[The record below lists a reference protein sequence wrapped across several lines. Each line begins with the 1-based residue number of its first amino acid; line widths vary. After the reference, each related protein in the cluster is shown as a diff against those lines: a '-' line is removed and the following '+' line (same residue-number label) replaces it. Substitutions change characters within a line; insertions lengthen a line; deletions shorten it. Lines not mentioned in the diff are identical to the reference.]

1 MNDFLSALARE
12 IDFILFLT
20 AAGGVL
26 LLLHRYLR
34 RQAGVR
40 GSAWMTAGFLAAAA
54 ACWWP
59 ANWTGEQAQAGIR
72 NLLMDIAPLVA
83 DQIEQAGHHRIALDT
98 PADDPGYLALI
109 ELQRKLLR
117 LAPQISDIYTMR
129 KTADGKV
136 VIIVDSE
143 TDYDRNGRIEGER
156 ENRTP
161 IGKIYPE
168 VTEDMEL
175 ALKGETVFEFEP
187 VQDDWG
193 TWITAWVPLHRPDGS
208 VEATLG
214 IDFAAADWE
223 SARQRARTS
232 ALVVL
237 LVLLGLIALAIG
249 AFHRL
254 RSQVADLRRTQEA
267 LVRSESQMKRILE
280 SALEAV
286 VTTDAGGHVM
296 AWNRQAEVIF
306 GWSAADALGRDIE
319 SLIVP
324 PRMRPTFQRG
334 LRRLVSTGR
343 SSVLGRR
350 LVTTLT
356 RRDGSELQA
365 ELTLTAVEVHGE
377 LTFNSFIRDI
387 TDRLGAE
394 ARLRESEESFRTLFE
409 KAGVSIMVQDA
420 ETAAILQANRR
431 AIESYGLNSLE
442 ELQRFDFWIEPPYS
456 AADVLRVVHR
466 AAREGAHRFE
476 WKNRDRHG
484 RVFWEDVHLDNIII
498 NGQRRVIAIAHDIT
512 ERKQAETEV
521 RRLAERLARSQE
533 IGKLGVWE
541 ADLATGR
548 IECSREALRIFG
560 REGGDRTPDRDL
572 FRSTVVPEDLPR
584 HVAAVERA
592 VRTGEGWNNALRI
605 LRPDGALRHL
615 QMRGE
620 VVRDA
625 EGHTTGLSGTVIDVT
640 ELVTAEQ
647 ARVRSQ
653 RQFEALFE
661 SAVSGLVVIDEEG
674 LIRLANRQAE
684 ELFGR
689 PRAELTGLPLRDALV
704 TAGMLG
710 AGQPLPGA
718 GDAMRSVRLSGRRPD
733 GEEFFGDLHVQ
744 ALDGGP
750 GGTVVAQI
758 DDVTARERARR
769 TELRAQRMES
779 IGTLSGGIAHD
790 LNNALAPIAM
800 GLELLRTRYPQNS
813 SLIETME
820 KCTRRGA
827 GMVKQLLTF
836 ARGSEGERRNVQSKR
851 LIEEM
856 AQIIRSAFPKNISLE
871 VDLETGLWEVL
882 GEPTQLH
889 QVLLNLCVNARDAMP
904 HGGTISIL
912 AGNAPVDGTFAS
924 GTEGAR
930 PGRFVRWTVRDTGT
944 GMTPEVLNRIFDPF
958 FTTKEL
964 GKGTGL
970 GLSTVLGIVRSHEGF
985 LRVDSTPGAG
995 TAFEIY
1001 LPAATQGSSTP
1012 ATERPAGEFR
1022 GNGETVLVVDDEDT
1036 VREISRTVLTSLN
1049 FRVLLASDGTEAL
1062 IHAADN
1068 PGLIQLVITD
1078 YDMPHMD
1085 GEVLVPALR
1094 RMMPDVR
1101 IVLASGTLNEQREAA
1116 MRVEGVDA
1124 ILDKP
1129 FSQAKLVEAL
1139 RVALGE
1145 ITPSS

>member
-1 MNDFLSALARE
+1 MNDLLPALAHE

-20 AAGGVL
+20 AAAGL
-26 LLLHRYLR
+26 LLVLRRYLR
-34 RQAGVR
+34 RRAGTSGKPWIAV
-40 GSAWMTAGFLAAAA
+40 GFLAAAA

-59 ANWTGEQAQAGIR
+59 VKWSGEQAQDGIR

-83 DQIEQAGHHRIALDT
+83 DQIEQAGHHRITLDT

-129 KTADGKV
+129 KAADGKV

-161 IGKIYPE
+161 IGKVYPE

-175 ALKGETVFEFEP
+175 ALKGETIFEFEP
-187 VQDDWG
+187 VEDEWG

-223 SARQRARTS
+223 SARQRARTGS
-232 ALVVL
+232 LGVL
-237 LVLLGLIALAIG
+237 LAVLGLIALAIG

-254 RSQVADLRRTQEA
+254 DGQVADLRRTQEA

-286 VTTDAGGHVM
+286 VTTDVGGHVM
-296 AWNRQAEVIF
+296 AWNRQAETIF
-306 GWSAADALGRDIE
+306 GWSATDALGRDIE

-343 SSVLGRR
+343 SSILGRR
-350 LVTTLT
+350 LVTTLA

-365 ELTLTAVEVHGE
+365 ELTLTAVEVNSE

-387 TDRLGAE
+387 TDRLKAE
-394 ARLRESEESFRTLFE
+394 ERLRESEESFRTLFE

-431 AIESYGLNSLE
+431 AIESYGLNTLE
-442 ELQRFDFWIEPPYS
+442 ELQRFDFWIEPPFS
-456 AADVLRVVHR
+456 AADVLRVVHQ

-484 RVFWEDVHLDNIII
+484 RVFWEDVLLDNIII

-541 ADLATGR
+541 VDLATGR
-548 IECSREALRIFG
+548 IECSPEALRIFG
-560 REGGDRTPDRDL
+560 REGVDRTPDRNL
-572 FRSTVVPEDLPR
+572 FRSTVHPDDLPT

-592 VRTGEGWNNALRI
+592 VRTGQGWNNALRI
-605 LRPDGALRHL
+605 LRPDGTLRHL

-625 EGHTTGLSGTVIDVT
+625 GGRTTGLSGTVIDVT
-640 ELVTAEQ
+640 DLVTAEQ

-661 SAVSGLVVIDEEG
+661 SAISGLLVIDEEG

-689 PRAELTGLPLRDALV
+689 TRAEL
-704 TAGMLG
+704 
-710 AGQPLPGA
+710 AGQPLRESLVAAGLLGADQSLPGPGESA
-718 GDAMRSVRLSGRRPD
+718 QSVRLSGRRRN

-744 ALDGGP
+744 ALDGGQ
-750 GGTVVAQI
+750 GSALVAQI

-800 GLELLRTRYPQNS
+800 GLELLRTRYPQNA
-813 SLIETME
+813 SLIDTME

-836 ARGSEGERRNVQSKR
+836 ARGSEGERRNLQSKR

-856 AQIIRSAFPKNISLE
+856 AQIIRSAFPKNITLE
-871 VDLETGLWEVL
+871 LELQSGLWELL

-904 HGGTISIL
+904 HGGTVSIL
-912 AGNAPVDGTFAS
+912 AANAPVDDTFAS
-924 GTEGAR
+924 GIEGAR
-930 PGRFVRWTVRDTGT
+930 AGRFVRWTVRDTGT
-944 GMTPEVLNRIFDPF
+944 GMTPEVMNRIFDPF

-985 LRVDSTPGAG
+985 LRVESTPGAG
-995 TAFEIY
+995 TAFEVY
-1001 LPAATQGSSTP
+1001 LPAAEGSSTTV
-1012 ATERPAGEFR
+1012 TERPAGEFR
-1022 GNGETVLVVDDEDT
+1022 GNGETVLIVDDEDT
-1036 VREISRTVLTSLN
+1036 VREISRTVLTALN
-1049 FRVLLASDGTEAL
+1049 FKVLLANDGTEAL

-1078 YDMPHMD
+1078 YDMPHLD

-1094 RMMPDVR
+1094 RMMPDAR
-1101 IVLASGTLNEQREAA
+1101 IILASGTLNEQREAA

-1139 RVALGE
+1139 RVALGDK
-1145 ITPSS
+1145 TSAP